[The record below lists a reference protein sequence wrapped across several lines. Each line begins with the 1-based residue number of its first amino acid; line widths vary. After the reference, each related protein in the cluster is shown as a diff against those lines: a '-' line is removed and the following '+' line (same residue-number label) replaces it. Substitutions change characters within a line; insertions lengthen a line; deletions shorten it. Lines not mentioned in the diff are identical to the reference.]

1 MKMRESDF
9 RSPEVGISVFW
20 GSFGKGSKNMADRSK
35 LETILTE
42 KENPIAAGSL
52 EMTKFCNRE
61 DKLHFKNYYH
71 SLQQSSC
78 SAPCLLIFMLSL
90 QTIPRSFVVA

>member
-1 MKMRESDF
+1 MSGRRGSVEIRGMVGIVKMRESDF

-20 GSFGKGSKNMADRSK
+20 GSFGKDSKNMADRSK

-42 KENPIAAGSL
+42 KENPIASGSL

-61 DKLHFKNYYH
+61 D
-71 SLQQSSC
+71 
-78 SAPCLLIFMLSL
+78 
-90 QTIPRSFVVA
+90 